1 MLNQTTIFG
10 IISLINFLTCIF
22 IGAFLL
28 IKNPRNPIN
37 ITYCIFDFCIAFYA
51 FFYFLW
57 QSSND
62 PAWGILFFK
71 WCIVGVVL
79 INSAFVHFTFVIL
92 SIAKKFKWQ
101 LFVAHLLNA
110 FFCYGALFLFYSD
123 WKIKYTYGLWP
134 IPSTIFHFYIS
145 WWFFQVIYCFFLIH
159 TRGILKSEG
168 KEKRQ
173 YQWIFWATLIAYAG
187 GATNWLVWYGIN
199 FPPYLNSGIAIY
211 TIVLAYAIFRHQ
223 LLDIEIIIKKTLV
236 FAGLLTMAMFVVSI
250 VSTTTK
256 GFIGQYITISE
267 NISTLISVLI
277 ALGLYK
283 PTHIFL
289 VAITD
294 KFLFQKKSEIKVIL
308 NRLSE
313 RVITIAD
320 IEQIGKTILST
331 LEETL
336 RVELGMIFLQNK
348 KLGNYRVLEHFGMTG
363 DELNASIRTLLEDPS
378 IIDYFFNQGT
388 MILNLDHPEKRIGL
402 PQAVSNW
409 LKTSKSRVCIPLFIN
424 EEQFGLMM
432 LGKKKSDQEFTQE
445 EMDFFPTIA
454 SQAALAIR
462 NGRLIETVVEEREA
476 KVKAQH
482 EAKRAH
488 YAKMVAHEIKNKLV
502 SVRMPGHFLLTLY
515 APNLRDIHDRFY
527 KDKAPQAV
535 DKKYLQICDKL
546 EHMGKELQEI
556 STEIYVIAKTAQYDL
571 EEDKEVLE
579 TISFHL
585 VWESAIQESGVQG
598 IQFDV
603 EMPDGFKGDANP
615 TLLKG
620 VLVNLLT
627 NARDA
632 MAQQADNKRIE
643 LKCRYDEIDSCR
655 VAYFEF
661 KDNGPGIPKEIQEK
675 IFMNGF
681 STKPKPQH
689 VDYRSSG
696 HGYGLYTCKEHIES
710 WHHGK
715 IWIES
720 EPGKGAKF
728 IFWIPMK
735 SESDAKAQV

>member
-1 MLNQTTIFG
+1 M
-10 IISLINFLTCIF
+10 
-22 IGAFLL
+22 
-28 IKNPRNPIN
+28 
-37 ITYCIFDFCIAFYA
+37 
-51 FFYFLW
+51 
-57 QSSND
+57 
-62 PAWGILFFK
+62 
-71 WCIVGVVL
+71 V
-79 INSAFVHFTFVIL
+79 
-92 SIAKKFKWQ
+92 
-101 LFVAHLLNA
+101 
-110 FFCYGALFLFYSD
+110 
-123 WKIKYTYGLWP
+123 
-134 IPSTIFHFYIS
+134 
-145 WWFFQVIYCFFLIH
+145 YCFYLIH

-168 KEKRQ
+168 KEKKQ

-187 GATNWLVWYGIN
+187 GATNWFVWYGIN

-236 FAGLLTMAMFVVSI
+236 FAGLLTMAMFVVSV

-256 GFIGQYITISE
+256 EFIGQYIVISE
-267 NISTLISVLI
+267 RISTLISVLI
-277 ALGLYK
+277 ALGFYK
-283 PTHIFL
+283 PTHTFL
-289 VAITD
+289 VSITD
-294 KFLFQKKSEIKVIL
+294 KFLFQRKSEIKDIL

-313 RVITIAD
+313 RIITIVD

-336 RVELGMIFLQNK
+336 RVESGMIFLQNK
-348 KLGNYRVLEHFGMTG
+348 NQNSYRILDHFGMTV
-363 DELNASIRTLLEDPS
+363 DELTASIRTLMETPL
-378 IIDYFFNQGT
+378 IIDYFSSKGAT
-388 MILNLDHPEKRIGL
+388 VLNLDHPEKRIGV
-402 PQAVSNW
+402 PQAISDW
-409 LKTSKSRVCIPLFIN
+409 LKTSKSRVCIPLLIN
-424 EEQFGLMM
+424 EEQLGLMI

-445 EMDFFPTIA
+445 QMDFFPTIA

-462 NGRLIETVVEEREA
+462 NGCLVETVVEEREA
-476 KVKAQH
+476 KAKAQH

-515 APNLRDIHDRFY
+515 VPNLKNIYERFY

-546 EHMGKELQEI
+546 EHMGKELQEV

-585 VWESAIQESGVQG
+585 VWESAIQESGVKD

-603 EMPDGFKGDANP
+603 EMPDGFKVDANP

-627 NARDA
+627 NAGDA
-632 MAQQADNKRIE
+632 LSPQADKRIE
-643 LKCRYDEIDSCR
+643 LKCRYEEVDSRR

-661 KDNGPGIPKEIQEK
+661 KDNGPGISKEVQEK
-675 IFMNGF
+675 IFTNGF
-681 STKPKPQH
+681 STKPKPSH

-696 HGYGLYTCKEHIES
+696 HGYGLYASKEHIEV
-710 WHHGK
+710 WHRGK
-715 IWIES
+715 LWIES
-720 EPGKGAKF
+720 ELGKGAKF

-735 SESDAKAQV
+735 SESDEKVQI